1 MRIIFSDHARR
12 QMQERNLKETWV
24 RDVIQHPQSTIQ
36 QSRDRF
42 RVVGFVPGSQKRHI
56 LVVVYDVISGRRME
70 VVTAFVTSKVK
81 KYL

>member
-1 MRIIFSDHARR
+1 
-12 QMQERNLKETWV
+12 MQERNLKETSI
-24 RDVIQHPQSTIQ
+24 RNVIEHPQSRTTQ
-36 QSRDRF
+36 AKNRF
-42 RVVGFVPGSQKRHI
+42 RVVGFVPGSHKRYI